1 MGETIAVSNFMI
13 YTLGLVVFFAYLWG
27 GFVFYKKAIDSH
39 IEDTLALDV
48 IVLSAFWSFIL
59 GRVSFVLT
67 NLDSFYG
74 HWSRIFLLVNYPG
87 IERWGAL
94 LGIILAVF
102 YIVKKKKGKFF
113 DFFDLVTLG
122 VLSGSAFYWVGINFI
137 NFYWQ
142 NLVVAVINFLGFV
155 WFWNL
160 EKTYRHISWYR
171 GSKTFAKSGFVSGF
185 GLVFLGFSFVL
196 ENILFRNFNIFNVIL
211 MLVLFIGG
219 MVLVYIRSGRLLAD
233 DLKSINIWNKRIK
246 K

>member
-13 YTLGLVVFFAYLWG
+13 YTLGLVVFFVYLWG
-27 GFVFYKKAIDSH
+27 GFVFYKKAIESH
-39 IEDTLALDV
+39 IEDNVALDIV
-48 IVLSAFWSFIL
+48 VLSAFWSFIL
-59 GRVSFVLT
+59 GRISFVLT
-67 NLDSFYG
+67 HLESFAG

-94 LGIILAVF
+94 IGIILAVF
-102 YIVKKKKGKFF
+102 YIVKKKKGKYF
-113 DFFDLVTLG
+113 DYYDLAALG
-122 VLSGSAFYWVGINFI
+122 VLSGSAFFWVGLNFI

-142 NLVVAVINFLGFV
+142 NLVIAGVNFLGFL
-155 WFWNL
+155 WFWQL

-185 GLVFLGFSFVL
+185 TLVFLGASFVL
-196 ENILFRNFNIFNVIL
+196 ENILFRGFGAFNVVL
-211 MLVLFIGG
+211 MFILFIGG